1 MKKLSD
7 IIWISTQDWEDVW
20 TRKQRFAQMFARAGH
35 RVLYL
40 ENQLH
45 WAGYLRSRQ
54 LRQRARLTS
63 FLAKPRQV
71 EENLYVVTPPIVLPG
86 QMVSPTVNR
95 INKLLVSSQLAR
107 LAKTYGFS
115 SPILWLY
122 PPDSVEL
129 AGRLNESAV
138 VFDCVDDWSRFKGL
152 VSQATMQSYMHRLYQ
167 RADMVIV
174 THENL
179 YTQASQFSN
188 NVELVPNGVEP
199 GHFAKALQE
208 DTSVPDDIRDI
219 STPIVGFIGNIIYWL
234 DFELIRHLAL
244 ERPAYSFVFIGPVA
258 SQSDV
263 SILSELPN
271 VHFLGYRPYANLP
284 NYLKAFDV
292 CINPFKVDALS
303 ASVDPLKVYEYL
315 AAGKPVVSVDMPAMS
330 RFGGAVF
337 TATDRSMFLELLD
350 NAINNSRDVSLIAK
364 RVSCASQHSWENRFD
379 QVSTGLHRMIVGK
392 QTAAPN

>member
-1 MKKLSD
+1 
-7 IIWISTQDWEDVW
+7 
-20 TRKQRFAQMFARAGH
+20 
-35 RVLYL
+35 
-40 ENQLH
+40 
-45 WAGYLRSRQ
+45 
-54 LRQRARLTS
+54 
-63 FLAKPRQV
+63 
-71 EENLYVVTPPIVLPG
+71 
-86 QMVSPTVNR
+86 
-95 INKLLVSSQLAR
+95 
-107 LAKTYGFS
+107 
-115 SPILWLY
+115 
-122 PPDSVEL
+122 
-129 AGRLNESAV
+129 
-138 VFDCVDDWSRFKGL
+138 
-152 VSQATMQSYMHRLYQ
+152 
-167 RADMVIV
+167 
-174 THENL
+174 
-179 YTQASQFSN
+179 
-188 NVELVPNGVEP
+188 VELVPNGVEP